1 MENNKLNLSRLF
13 ITLAIIG
20 NVIFFLWVTLN
31 GIKEHFQGTIYEKLS
46 YIGLTG
52 LLILNSIL
60 LVRYFKRLK

>member
-1 MENNKLNLSRLF
+1 MENNKFNYSKLF
-13 ITLAIIG
+13 IILAIIG
-20 NVIFFLWVTLN
+20 NVMFFLWISLN

-46 YIGLTG
+46 YIGLSG